1 MAVAAAIGSVVG
13 GVAKLAGGISQRK
26 AYRREASEISRV
38 GKQEEAEFREQGE
51 QFKGEQRSALGA
63 AGAEVSTGSPL
74 QLMQD
79 TARKVEEDAMKIRRE
94 TTFKA
99 RQARKAGG
107 AALAQGIMG
116 MGSSFLTATSQTYAV
131 GQQKKWWK

>member
-1 MAVAAAIGSVVG
+1 MAIGSLVG

-26 AYRREASEISRV
+26 AYRRESAEISRV

-63 AGAEVSTGSPL
+63 AGAEVSTGSPF
-74 QLMQD
+74 QLMQE
-79 TARKVEEDAMKIRRE
+79 TSRKVEEDAMKIRRE
-94 TTFKA
+94 TSFKA

-116 MGSSFLTATSQTYAV
+116 MGSSLLTATSDVYKFR
-131 GQQKKWWK
+131 GGNRR